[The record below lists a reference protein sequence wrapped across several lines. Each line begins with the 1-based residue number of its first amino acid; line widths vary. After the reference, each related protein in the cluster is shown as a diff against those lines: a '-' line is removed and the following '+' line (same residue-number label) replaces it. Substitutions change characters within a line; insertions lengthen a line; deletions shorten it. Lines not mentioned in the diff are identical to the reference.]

1 MAAQMTQAVAE
12 AAAQPDAV
20 DALLEENPPPATTDA
35 EAPDVESDE
44 DDEQD
49 DGTDELGDAGKKAL
63 DRMKDKL
70 KEERRLRRAAEE
82 RAHQVDPDET
92 AKAAREAERAA
103 LAKANG
109 RIVRAEIKAA
119 AKGVLHDPA
128 DAFTF
133 IDPTEFEVDDNGEVD
148 VEEIAQAISDLIVRK
163 PYLAA
168 QGGPKGPKPDRS
180 QGATG
185 DGTATTAQQFAAVA
199 DRFL

>member
-12 AAAQPDAV
+12 AAAQPDEV
-20 DALLEENPPPATTDA
+20 DALLEENPAPSDPDADATGEDQ
-35 EAPDVESDE
+35 
-44 DDEQD
+44 DDEPD
-49 DGTDELGDAGKKAL
+49 EGSDELGDAGKKAL

-148 VEEIAQAISDLIVRK
+148 VEEIAQAISDLIARK